1 MIIRMTSCM
10 SDDGGDIKWLTYAEL
25 GQARGISTAS
35 ATRLA
40 FRRKWRRQGGNN
52 RIVRVAVPADEA
64 NPQKDIIHD
73 NMETKGD
80 TKRLISALEAAVS
93 TLQKQLGRENARA
106 DAAET
111 ARDALYVQLAQ
122 AEPKT
127 GAERDRAEAAGV
139 QTEQLKR
146 VLREAEARLTAGD
159 QARTEA
165 REALQAAEEE
175 AERLRQAMEAV
186 ATAADQARAD
196 AAEAAAAAAARHAEA
211 ERAAQAAEAEA
222 ARLREAAD
230 LATARAEQA
239 IQEAKALREAE
250 VARAAEAVER
260 PTMVASRID
269 EVQLRR
275 LQEAEQARK
284 SLGRLARLKA
294 AWRGE

>member
-1 MIIRMTSCM
+1 MG
-10 SDDGGDIKWLTYAEL
+10 DDGGDIRWLTYAEL

-73 NMETKGD
+73 NMGIRGD
-80 TKRLISALEAAVS
+80 TERLISALEAAVS

-127 GAERDRAEAAGV
+127 GAERDRAEAV

-159 QARTEA
+159 QAQTEA

-175 AERLRQAMEAV
+175 AALLRQAMEAV
-186 ATAADQARAD
+186 TTAADQARAD